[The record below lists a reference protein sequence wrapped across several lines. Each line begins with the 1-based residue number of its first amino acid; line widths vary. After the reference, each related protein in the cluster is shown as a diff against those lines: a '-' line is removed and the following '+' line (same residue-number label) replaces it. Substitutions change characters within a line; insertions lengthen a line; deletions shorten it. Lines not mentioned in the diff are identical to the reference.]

1 MVFRTLY
8 DPPTIYQTTK
18 TTIVHGVIQRKDIW
32 KDTKGN
38 EYNKL
43 NGKFTPMINQV
54 KHVPR
59 TFLEMEQELT
69 SSFDFLT
76 ICIIVGFLF
85 LIFLCGLLVG
95 SSRKRSHC
103 KKKKIS
109 KKL

>member
-1 MVFRTLY
+1 MVLRTLY

-43 NGKFTPMINQV
+43 NGKFTPMLNQV

-69 SSFDFLT
+69 SSFDLLT
-76 ICIIVGFLF
+76 VCIIIGFL
-85 LIFLCGLLVG
+85 LIVFLCGFLVG
-95 SSRKRSHC
+95 SSRKGSHR
-103 KKKKIS
+103 KKKATHKE
-109 KKL
+109 L